1 MTIEPFLAEYI
12 GTTMLLLLG
21 IGVCANTSLKN
32 TFVVGQ
38 PSWMLITTAWG
49 FAVFVSV
56 FITSQ
61 FSGAHLNPAVSIGL
75 AVAKKFSWSLV
86 PSYVLAQL
94 LGAMTGAGLAYL
106 TYRDHYKKTEDEATV
121 RGTFCTSPAIR
132 NFPNNLFTEA
142 IGTFILV
149 FAALAIVGP
158 NIDIDGVTVRNFG
171 LGSIDALPIGIVVWV
186 IGLSLGGSTGYAIN
200 PARDLGPRIVYQLLP
215 RKNKNADWAYSWIPI
230 VGPII
235 GAAIAGFL
243 YLGLS

>member
-1 MTIEPFLAEYI
+1 VY
-12 GTTMLLLLG
+12 
-21 IGVCANTSLKN
+21 
-32 TFVVGQ
+32 
-38 PSWMLITTAWG
+38 
-49 FAVFVSV
+49 
-56 FITSQ
+56 ITSQ

-86 PSYVLAQL
+86 PGYVLAQL

-106 TYRDHYKKTEDEATV
+106 TYRDHYNKTEDEATV

-142 IGTFILV
+142 VGTFVLV

-215 RKNKNADWAYSWIPI
+215 RKNKDADWAYSWIPI

-235 GAAIAGFL
+235 GAAIAGIL